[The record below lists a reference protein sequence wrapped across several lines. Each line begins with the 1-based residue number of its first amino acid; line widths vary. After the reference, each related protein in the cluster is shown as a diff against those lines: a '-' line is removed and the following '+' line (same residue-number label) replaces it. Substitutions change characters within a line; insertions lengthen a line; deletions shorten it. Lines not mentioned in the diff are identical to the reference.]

1 MFIMVKCCGDY
12 HTATVK
18 GVILNHFLLLPN
30 VVQRGTF
37 TIKLFQND
45 SVNKI
50 ITVWRSR
57 NN

>member
-1 MFIMVKCCGDY
+1 MLIIVKCCGDY
-12 HTATVK
+12 HIATVK

-30 VVQRGTF
+30 VVQKDPC

-45 SVNKI
+45 SVKKI
-50 ITVWRSR
+50 ITVWMSR